1 MDDPVRCDEQAP
13 DLKQQLPYPYGEDLA
28 GVLRAINR
36 REAGSRDRQANDPVT
51 AAYLKAATTLVQDHL
66 GPGVRR
72 GRGGA
77 GLLLGFLSQR
87 AVAAQVRHNPPPFH
101 RIGRVSTLRDRWM
114 RHSDFIA
121 DVLRFGLWAQHYPAA
136 HQDMAAEAAGEA
148 MHGQDPVDGIHRLC
162 YWDLTWMLGTP
173 MFRLGLIATAAAEA
187 NPVVAAAISDR
198 DRASR
203 PLWKECYETFLTAR
217 GLQLRPGITLDDCV
231 TLLTAV
237 SEGLA
242 MRSLV
247 SPQSGLIDHDRRR
260 CLLGTA
266 VLAIIAGC
274 TTAAG
279 DDDHTSLEDAVRA
292 MTVQSPAEPES

>member
-1 MDDPVRCDEQAP
+1 MDDPMRCDEQAP
-13 DLKQQLPYPYGEDLA
+13 ELKQHLPYPYGEDLSD
-28 GVLRAINR
+28 VLRAINQ
-36 REAGSRDRQANDPVT
+36 REAESRDRQATDPVT

-72 GRGGA
+72 GRGDA

-101 RIGRVSTLRDRWM
+101 RVGRVSTLRYRWR
-114 RHSDFIA
+114 RHCDFIA

-136 HQDMAAEAAGEA
+136 HQDKAAEAAEAA

-198 DRASR
+198 DLAAGRYGKS
-203 PLWKECYETFLTAR
+203 
-217 GLQLRPGITLDDCV
+217 
-231 TLLTAV
+231 
-237 SEGLA
+237 A
-242 MRSLV
+242 MR
-247 SPQSGLIDHDRRR
+247 
-260 CLLGTA
+260 
-266 VLAIIAGC
+266 
-274 TTAAG
+274 
-279 DDDHTSLEDAVRA
+279 TS
-292 MTVQSPAEPES
+292 